1 MAVRIRLMRMGA
13 RKQPS
18 FRIVVADSRG
28 PRDGRFIERIGLYN
42 PLQPKDSDRRVT
54 LNEDRVRFWLARGA
68 KPSDRVARILG
79 RAAIIPAPK
88 FTKGVGKAKTKAE
101 AAAKAATEAQEKA
114 AAKDKPAEG
123 AGA

>member
-18 FRIVVADSRG
+18 YRIVVADSRG

-42 PLQPKDSDRRVT
+42 PLQPRDSDRRVT
-54 LNEDRVRFWLARGA
+54 LNEERARFWLARGA

-79 RAAIIPAPK
+79 HAAIIPAPK
-88 FTKGVGKAKTKAE
+88 FTKGVGKAKKKAE
-101 AAAKAATEAQEKA
+101 EAAKAAAEPQEKPA
-114 AAKDKPAEG
+114 AEVKPEG
-123 AGA
+123 AA

>member
-18 FRIVVADSRG
+18 YRIVVADSRG

-42 PLQPKDSDRRVT
+42 PLQPRDSDRRVT
-54 LNEDRVRFWLARGA
+54 LNEERARFWLARGA

-79 RAAIIPAPK
+79 RAAIIPVPK
-88 FTKGVGKAKTKAE
+88 FTKGVGKAKKKAE
-101 AAAKAATEAQEKA
+101 EAAKAATEPQEKPA
-114 AAKDKPAEG
+114 AEVKPEG
-123 AGA
+123 AA

>member
-18 FRIVVADSRG
+18 YRIVVADQRG

-42 PLQPKDSDRRVT
+42 PRQPKDSAQRVS

-68 KPSDRVARILG
+68 KPSDRVARLLG
-79 RAAIIPAPK
+79 RAAIIPAPT
-88 FTKGVGKAKTKAE
+88 FTKGVDKAKKKAQKAE
-101 AAAKAATEAQEKA
+101 AKAQETA
-114 AAKDKPAEG
+114 AAQDKPAEG
-123 AGA
+123 AA

>member
-1 MAVRIRLMRMGA
+1 MAVRIRLMRMGS

-18 FRIVVADSRG
+18 YRIVVADSRG

-42 PLQPKDSDRRVT
+42 PLQPRDSDRRVT
-54 LNEDRVRFWLARGA
+54 LNEERARFWLARGA

-88 FTKGVGKAKTKAE
+88 FTMGVGKAKKKAE
-101 AAAKAATEAQEKA
+101 EAAKAAAEPQEKPA
-114 AAKDKPAEG
+114 AEVKPEG
-123 AGA
+123 AA